1 MKQLIQDLKKGNTL
15 LEEVPAP
22 RVKSGKVLI
31 KTTRSLVSLGTER
44 MLVEFGKAGIIE
56 KARQQPDKVK
66 QVLDKMKAEG
76 VMPTLEA
83 VFNKLNQPLPL
94 GYCNVG
100 VVEEVGKGVHGFNIG
115 DRIASNGNHA
125 EYILIPEN
133 LCAKIPDNV
142 SDEEAAFTVIG
153 SIGLEGIRLCNPTF
167 AETIVVIGLGLIG
180 LVSAELLRANG
191 CRVIGY
197 DFDQQKVEMAQSKG
211 ITAFNPAQGTD
222 PVKFV
227 QQATNGVGADGVI
240 ITASNKSDEIIHQ
253 AAEMSRQRGRII
265 LVGVI
270 GLNLRRDDFFKK
282 ELTFQVSCSYGPG
295 RYDDDYEQKGHD
307 YPIGYVRWTEKRN
320 FEAILQAI
328 SSGQLNVK
336 PLITERVKLEDYN
349 QVYGDMRKAG
359 SIASILVYPENSQR
373 NNSVKVTNQSFIAAK
388 GVFGII
394 GAGNFT
400 SATIIPGMNAA
411 AANLKYIASAGGLS
425 AKTLAKKGNVAVA
438 TSDYREILNDPE
450 VDTVMITTRHNL
462 HARMTIESLQA
473 GKNVFV
479 EKPLCLNEEEL
490 EQIIEAASLR
500 GEAPR
505 NEGDTTKRTFG
516 KASHAPIEGSA
527 NNGQIA
533 CLPDRQASSGIP
545 PRNDGSAGPMVVV
558 GFNRRFA
565 PLAQK
570 MKSLLGEGPKNIVA
584 TMNAGF
590 LPPEVWV
597 HDLEIGGG
605 RIIGEACHYIDLC
618 TYLAGSKVKAVCM
631 NSMGANPQE
640 NTDNA
645 SILLKYENGSN
656 AVINYFA
663 NGSKA
668 YSKERIEAY
677 SQEKTLII
685 DNWRVL
691 KGYGTKGFS
700 KLKTKLDKGHKTQFK
715 LLVESIKTGK
725 PIIPFDEI
733 VNTTRA
739 SFAAIK
745 SLKEGGWVEV

>member
-1 MKQLIQDLKKGNTL
+1 MKQIIQDLKNGQTL

-22 RVKSGKVLI
+22 LVKTGSLLI

-44 MLVEFGKAGIIE
+44 MLVEFGKAGFIE

-76 VMPTLEA
+76 ILPTLEA

-100 VVEEVGKGVHGFNIG
+100 VVEEVGKGVFGFQVG
-115 DRIASNGNHA
+115 DRVASNGTHA
-125 EYILIPEN
+125 EYVCVPEN
-133 LCAKIPDNV
+133 LCAKVPDNV
-142 SDEEAAFTVIG
+142 TDEEAAFTVIG

-167 AETIVVIGLGLIG
+167 GETIVVIGLGLIG
-180 LVSAELLRANG
+180 LVTAELLKANG
-191 CRVIGY
+191 CKVIGY
-197 DFDQQKVEMAQSKG
+197 DFDQQKVDMALTKG
-211 ITAFNPAQGTD
+211 ILAFNPVQGND

-227 QQATNGVGADGVI
+227 LQQTNEVGADGVI
-240 ITASNKSDEIIHQ
+240 ITASNKGDEIIHQ

-270 GLNLRRDDFFKK
+270 GLNIRRDDFYKK

-295 RYDDDYEQKGHD
+295 RYDENYEQKGQD

-320 FEAILQAI
+320 FEAILYAI
-328 SSGQLNVK
+328 SSGQLDVK
-336 PLITERVKLEDYN
+336 PLITERIKLEDFS
-349 QVYGDMRKAG
+349 QIYGDMRKSG
-359 SIASILVYPENSQR
+359 SIASVLVYPATSNR
-373 NNSVKVTNQSFIAAK
+373 NNTVNVNTQSFKEAQ

-400 SATIIPGMNAA
+400 SSTILPGMKAA
-411 AANLKYIASAGGLS
+411 GANLKYIASAGGLT
-425 AKTLAKKGNVAVA
+425 AKILAKKGNISKA

-462 HARMTIESLQA
+462 HAKMILESLQA

-479 EKPLCLNEEEL
+479 EKPLCLNTEEL
-490 EQIIEAASLR
+490 ENIVNAQRATRNLR
-500 GEAPR
+500 
-505 NEGDTTKRTFG
+505 
-516 KASHAPIEGSA
+516 
-527 NNGQIA
+527 
-533 CLPDRQASSGIP
+533 L
-545 PRNDGSAGPMVVV
+545 VV

-570 MKSLLGEGPKNIVA
+570 MKQLIGEGPKNIVA

-590 LPPEVWV
+590 IPANVWI
-597 HDLEIGGG
+597 HDLETGGG

-631 NSMGANPQE
+631 NSLGTNPQE

-645 SILLKYENGSN
+645 SILLKYENGTN

-668 YSKERIEAY
+668 YSKERIESY
-677 SQEKTLII
+677 NQEKTLII
-685 DNWRVL
+685 DNWRIL

-700 KLKTKLDKGHKTQFK
+700 QEKTKLDKGHKHQFK
-715 LLVESIKTGK
+715 LLLKSIKTGE

-733 VNTTRA
+733 INTTKV
-739 SFAAIK
+739 SFAAIQ
-745 SLKEGGWVEV
+745 SLKEGRWVEI